1 MISWRRED
9 EVLSVLD
16 ENQRP
21 MNISNVSKGKLLP
34 LIPKLNRSLYC
45 HSQRRTRSLPHHK
58 DKPINQNSTPTLVL
72 HNPHLSLLQKC
83 ESLPHLKQIQ
93 AQMTIDASILVPFD
107 SSRLIAFCAESR
119 YLDYSVKLLSGVEN
133 ANALA
138 WNVTIKGFYESPN
151 PKDAILLYKE
161 MLRDAGGD
169 SRPDRYTYPLL
180 IKVCADLALSRL
192 GHMILGHVVKL
203 RLELVS
209 HVHNASIYMF
219 TCLGEMENAQ
229 KVFDESPVRDLVSW
243 NSLINGYRKSG
254 QAEKAIEVYKQMESE
269 GIEADDVTMIALVS
283 SCAMLGSL
291 ELGREFYEY
300 IREKG
305 VRMTVPLANAL
316 MDMFSKCGHVHE
328 ARSIFDRLEKRTLVS
343 WTTMISGYA
352 RFGLL
357 DVARKL
363 FDEMEEKDV
372 VLWNAMIGGSVH
384 AKRPQDALALF
395 QEMQVSN
402 TKPDEITMIHC
413 LSACSQ
419 LGALD
424 VGVWIHRYIDKHN
437 LSLNVALG
445 TSLVDMYAK
454 CGNISEARSVF
465 HGMQTRNSLTYT
477 SIIGGLALHGDA
489 SAAISYFNE
498 MIDAGIAPDE
508 ITFIGLL
515 SACCHAGMVQTGL
528 DYFFQM
534 KSRFNLNPQLKHYSV
549 MVDLLGR
556 AGLLEEAENL
566 MESMPM
572 EADAAVWGALFF
584 GCKMHGNVAMGK
596 KAANKL
602 QELDPGDSGIY
613 VLLDQMYGEA
623 NMWEDATKARRMMNE
638 RGVEKTPGC
647 SSIVVN
653 GVYCEFIV
661 RDKSRPESEK
671 IYDCLHCLGRHMG
684 SSLYSRAKVVHDITF
699 NGITLLWLHGDM

>member
-1 MISWRRED
+1 MFSLRREEYD
-9 EVLSVLD
+9 AFLSPGNFFAD
-16 ENQRP
+16 DNQRP
-21 MNISNVSKGKLLP
+21 MNISNVSKAKLLLLP
-34 LIPKLNRSLYC
+34 LKPKLSRSLYS
-45 HSQRRTRSLPHHK
+45 HSHRRTRSLPHHK
-58 DKPINQNSTPTLVL
+58 DKPINKNSTHSLVL
-72 HNPHLSLLQKC
+72 RNRLLPLLAKC
-83 ESLPHLKQIQ
+83 ESLLHLKQIQ
-93 AQMTIDASILVPFD
+93 AQMILNGSILDAFD
-107 SSRLIAFCAESR
+107 SSQLIDFCASSKRR
-119 YLDYSVKLLSGVEN
+119 YLDYCVKLLRGVNNPN
-133 ANALA
+133 AFS
-138 WNVTIKGFYESPN
+138 WNVTIKGFSVSPN
-151 PKDAILLYKE
+151 PKDAILIYKE
-161 MLRDAGGD
+161 MLRDGGE
-169 SRPDRYTYPLL
+169 SRPDHFTHPVLFS
-180 IKVCADLALSRL
+180 VCADLASSRL
-192 GHMILGHVVKL
+192 GLMILGHVIKM

-209 HVHNASIYMF
+209 HVTNASIHMF
-219 TCLGEMENAQ
+219 GCFGEMVNAR
-229 KVFDESPVRDLVSW
+229 KVFDESPFRDLVSW
-243 NSLINGYRKSG
+243 NSLINGYKKMG
-254 QAEKAIEVYKQMESE
+254 QAEKAIEVYKMMKSE
-269 GIEADDVTMIALVS
+269 GVEADEVTMIALVS
-283 SCAMLGSL
+283 SCAMMGRLS
-291 ELGREFYEY
+291 LGREFYGY
-300 IREKG
+300 IRDNG
-305 VRMTVPLANAL
+305 VSMTVPLANAL
-316 MDMFSKCGHVHE
+316 MDMFSKCGNVHE
-328 ARSIFDRLEKRTLVS
+328 ARRIFDILEKRTIVS

-352 RFGLL
+352 RSGSL

-363 FDEMEEKDV
+363 FDEMDEKDV

-395 QEMQVSN
+395 QEMQTSS

-424 VGVWIHRYIDKHN
+424 LGVWIHRYIEKHN

-515 SACCHAGMVQTGL
+515 SACCHAGMIQAGR
-528 DYFFQM
+528 DYFSQM

-556 AGLLEEAENL
+556 AGLLEEAEKL
-566 MESMPM
+566 METMPM

-584 GCKMHGNVAMGK
+584 GCHMHGNVAMGE
-596 KAANKL
+596 KAAKKL
-602 QELDPGDSGIY
+602 LELDPDDSGIY
-613 VLLDQMYGEA
+613 VLLDKMYGEA
-623 NMWEDATKARRMMNE
+623 NMWEAAKKARRMMNE

-647 SSIVVN
+647 SSIEVN
-653 GVYCEFIV
+653 GVYFEFIV

-671 IYDCLHCLGRHMG
+671 IYDCVNCLGRHMG
-684 SSLYSRAKVVHDITF
+684 SSLTVRSEVPEM
-699 NGITLLWLHGDM
+699 TLL